1 MALRSRRSRWGTPE
15 GPGRPLGRVVW
26 LRILILNP
34 PAADGSSYIREG
46 RCMQSRSSWTELFP
60 PITLMYLSSSLRD
73 RGFEVRLVDAVA
85 QEFSWDRSLRLVGE
99 VAADLLVLNTAFP
112 SIRSDMDFAR
122 ACREQQPGLRTVAL
136 GVFPTLLPR
145 ECLEAFPWL
154 DYAVVGEPER
164 AVVMLA
170 ERLDGGQEGA
180 GLPSLAWRDEGEVR
194 VARDRALVEDLD
206 SLPLPDR
213 TSIPARLFRFPL
225 TGEPLTMLS
234 LSRGCPHS
242 CIYCLAPLY
251 YGKRERRRSAA
262 SVLEEIRV
270 CVRDHGIRH
279 FIFWG
284 EMVSFRREALVELCG
299 LLIREGVDVVWM
311 GAARAD
317 QLDDELLA
325 LMRRAGC
332 FMLTLGLESA
342 SQAILD
348 SSHKSLRV
356 EDGIRAARAIRRA
369 GIKVMGHF
377 VVGLPGETEQTARA
391 TRVFARRHCD
401 YAQFYCAVPYPG
413 TELAAMAQREGW
425 LRQVDWTDYDFPKA
439 LLDLPGLSAERAE
452 VLRRRAFL
460 EFYMRPEVVW
470 ANLKQMKPRA
480 ILKRLDFRSW
490 MRG

>member
-1 MALRSRRSRWGTPE
+1 
-15 GPGRPLGRVVW
+15 VVW

-34 PAADGSSYIREG
+34 PASDGSSYIREG

-60 PITLMYLSSSLRD
+60 PITLMYLSSSLRAQ
-73 RGFEVRLVDAVA
+73 GFEVRLVDAVA
-85 QEFSWDRSLRLVGE
+85 QGFSWERSLRLAGE

-112 SIRSDMDFAR
+112 SIHSDMAFAQ
-122 ACREQQPGLRTVAL
+122 ACRDQQPGLRTVAL
-136 GVFPTLLPR
+136 GVFPTLLPA
-145 ECLEAFPWL
+145 ECLQGFPGL
-154 DYAVVGEPER
+154 DFAVVGEPER

-170 ERLDGGQEGA
+170 EDLAQGGDGS
-180 GLPSLAWRDEGEVR
+180 GLPSLAWREEGRVR
-194 VARDRALVEDLD
+194 VAPDRALVEDLD

-213 TSIPARLFRFPL
+213 TSIPSHLFRFPL

-234 LSRGCPHS
+234 LSRGCPHACS
-242 CIYCLAPLY
+242 FCLAPLY
-251 YGKRERRRSAA
+251 YGRRERRRSAA
-262 SVLEEIRV
+262 SVVEEVRV

-284 EMVSFRREALVELCG
+284 EMVSFRREALVELCEA
-299 LLIREGVDVVWM
+299 LIREKVDVVWM

-348 SSHKSLRV
+348 ASHKGLRV
-356 EDGIRAARAIRRA
+356 EDGVRAAQAMRRA

-377 VVGLPGETEQTARA
+377 VVGLPGETEDSARA

-413 TELAAMAQREGW
+413 TELAALAQREGW
-425 LRQVDWTDYDFPKA
+425 LRQADWADYDFPRA
-439 LLDLPGLSAERAE
+439 LLDLPGLPAKRAE
-452 VLRRRAFL
+452 ALRRRAFL
-460 EFYMRPEVVW
+460 EFYLRPEVVW
-470 ANLKQMKPRA
+470 ANLRQMKPRA

-490 MRG
+490 MGG

>member
-1 MALRSRRSRWGTPE
+1 
-15 GPGRPLGRVVW
+15 
-26 LRILILNP
+26 
-34 PAADGSSYIREG
+34 
-46 RCMQSRSSWTELFP
+46 
-60 PITLMYLSSSLRD
+60 
-73 RGFEVRLVDAVA
+73 
-85 QEFSWDRSLRLVGE
+85 
-99 VAADLLVLNTAFP
+99 
-112 SIRSDMDFAR
+112 
-122 ACREQQPGLRTVAL
+122 
-136 GVFPTLLPR
+136 
-145 ECLEAFPWL
+145 
-154 DYAVVGEPER
+154 
-164 AVVMLA
+164 
-170 ERLDGGQEGA
+170 
-180 GLPSLAWRDEGEVR
+180 
-194 VARDRALVEDLD
+194 
-206 SLPLPDR
+206 
-213 TSIPARLFRFPL
+213 
-225 TGEPLTMLS
+225 MLS

-284 EMVSFRREALVELCG
+284 EMVSFRREALVELCE
-299 LLIREGVDVVWM
+299 LLIREGVTVVWM

-413 TELAAMAQREGW
+413 TELAAMARREGW

-452 VLRRRAFL
+452 LLRRRAFL